1 MEKGLVKVY
10 CGVGKGKS
18 QSSLGRALV
27 CASEGKSVFVVQFL
41 KGRTSGQLNYLR
53 KLEPDIKFF
62 RFEKERKYF
71 ETLTSEE
78 REEEKINIVNGM
90 HFARKVVSIEEC
102 DVLVLDEVLGLID
115 LGIISADDLI
125 SLIQRKPFSM
135 ELILTGRNLP
145 EELIPYT
152 DYISRIDV
160 VKGEQYLFR

>member
-160 VKGEQYLFR
+160 VKGEQYLSR

>member
-18 QSSLGRALV
+18 QSSLGRAVV

-41 KGRTSGQLNYLR
+41 KGRTSGQLDYLR

-90 HFARKVVSIEEC
+90 HFARKVVSIDEC

-125 SLIQRKPFSM
+125 SLIQKKPFNM

-160 VKGEQYLFR
+160 VKGEQYLSR